1 MNLLRTIIER
11 LNQRIEVANIFDKQ
25 FNLCELNANG
35 NDKAWVHYI
44 GNGQAEVVTNFDAK
58 NGTLFWAKRSKVTV
72 NKTDA
77 FKVSG
82 CKQLYITTFPLTAY
96 AIVRKSHLPCDSE
109 DAQDWLASRIYK
121 LASGTDPLF
130 KQSIGVINYEVVP
143 TGYINEIKTL
153 TANYEWACVS
163 VDVDVQ
169 VITSSEDGCYD
180 TCATGDIPLPDLQPC
195 TPCLTEVA
203 VDGVTIIGNGTAAD
217 PLSAIGAGGGAI
229 VVEDEGIE
237 VTPVATTLNFTGEGV
252 TASLTSPGVV
262 EVNIAGGGGGGTVT
276 DVTGTAPIFSSGGVT
291 PDISISQADA
301 TTDGYLSSADW
312 TTFDGKFDVPTGT
325 SADYLDG
332 TGTPTLFP
340 TIPST
345 PSLQDVTDVGNSTTN
360 DIDFIANAGLS
371 FDNGTFFRK
380 GTTDAGNGGAK
391 GTAQICS
398 LSYELK
404 WEAGRL
410 YYMEQDGFTIR
421 DVTHNFSVVP
431 QVTDDSSK
439 GFVVGSRWSLDDGTV
454 YLCSDD
460 TIGAA
465 VWAVVATST
474 PSLQAV
480 TDIGNITT
488 NDLIVQGANDFV
500 GQVSS
505 QTISAY
511 NSVTGA
517 YAEMFVNTS
526 GQLTLSDGTSA
537 GILSVNN
544 LSNANVQ
551 LEFPNKVTGNYTI
564 ATTADIPSTIVSDVT
579 ATAPIASSGGATPD
593 ISISQADATTD
604 GYLSSTDWNTFN
616 NKGSGTV
623 TSVDLTMPPAF
634 SVTGN
639 PVTSSGT
646 LAVAAAGLSSQYIRG
661 DGQLAN
667 FPTSSGGGASVSY
680 YLNGSVAQGTLGG
693 VAFKQMSSTPVIG
706 AGTDFSINADG
717 YIQSF
722 ITDASVPNQLAI
734 PAGNWN
740 FEMYFSANSSGGTPR
755 FYIELYKL
763 SGGTLTLLASN
774 SATPEGIT
782 NGTAID
788 LYTTAVAVPSTVL
801 LAADRLAIRVYVIHS
816 SKTITLHTE
825 DNHLCQVITTF
836 STGLTALNGLT
847 AQVQSLAVGTS
858 GTDFAISSAS
868 STHTFN
874 LPTASATNRGALSS
888 ADWTTFNGKVT
899 SVSGT
904 APIASSGGATPAI
917 SIADAA
923 ADGTTKGAAAFT
935 AADFNAASG
944 VISID
949 YTNGQAASA
958 SAKGF
963 LTSAD
968 WTTFNGKQAA
978 LTPAALTKVD
988 DTNVTLTLGGT
999 PSTALLQSTSLTLG
1013 WTGTLADARIA
1024 SAATWNAKQAALV
1037 SGTNIKTINSASI
1050 LGSGNIATPFEL
1062 VVAASDEGTALTAG
1076 TAKITFRMPRAVT
1089 LTAVRASLTTAQAS
1103 GSIFTVD
1110 INEEGTSIL
1119 STKLT
1124 IDNTEKTSATAAT
1137 PPVISD
1143 TSLADDAEITID
1155 IDQIGNGTAKGLK
1168 VMLIGTYS

>member
-1 MNLLRTIIER
+1 MNLLRQIIER

-77 FKVSG
+77 YKVSG
-82 CKQLYITTFPLTAY
+82 CKQLYITSFPLTAY

-203 VDGVTIIGNGTAAD
+203 VDGVTIIGNGTAGD
-217 PLSAIGAGGGAI
+217 PLIAIGGGGGTPLTTQ
-229 VVEDEGIE
+229 DEGSN
-237 VTPVATTLNFTGEGV
+237 VSTNTTTLNFTGEGV
-252 TASLTSPGVV
+252 TASLISAGVV
-262 EVNIAGGGGGGTVT
+262 EVNIPSGSGAVGTLQEVT
-276 DVTGTAPIFSSGGVT
+276 D
-291 PDISISQADA
+291 
-301 TTDGYLSSADW
+301 L
-312 TTFDGKFDVPTGT
+312 
-325 SADYLDG
+325 
-332 TGTPTLFP
+332 
-340 TIPST
+340 
-345 PSLQDVTDVGNSTTN
+345 GNSTTN
-360 DIDFIANAGLS
+360 NIDFTANAGLS
-371 FDNGTFFRK
+371 FDNGAFFRK

-398 LSYELK
+398 ISYELK

-421 DVTHNFSVVP
+421 DVTHNFTFVP
-431 QVTDDSSK
+431 QPTDDSTK
-439 GFVVGSRWSLDDGTV
+439 GFIVGSRWSLDDGTV
-454 YLCSDD
+454 YLCSDA

-465 VWAVVATST
+465 VWAVVAVGG
-474 PSLQAV
+474 V
-480 TDIGNITT
+480 T
-488 NDLIVQGANDFV
+488 
-500 GQVSS
+500 
-505 QTISAY
+505 
-511 NSVTGA
+511 SVTG
-517 YAEMFVNTS
+517 
-526 GQLTLSDGTSA
+526 
-537 GILSVNN
+537 
-544 LSNANVQ
+544 
-551 LEFPNKVTGNYTI
+551 
-564 ATTADIPSTIVSDVT
+564 
-579 ATAPIASSGGATPD
+579 TAPIASSGGATPD
-593 ISISQADATTD
+593 ISISQADASTD
-604 GYLSSTDWNTFN
+604 GYLSSADWTTFDGKFDVPTGTN
-616 NKGSGTV
+616 ADYLDGTGTPTLFPTIPSGTV

-667 FPTSSGGGASVSY
+667 FPTSSGGGSSLNY

-706 AGTDFSINADG
+706 AGTDFTINTDG

-740 FEMYFSANSSGGTPR
+740 FEMYFSANSGGGSPR

-763 SGGTLTLLASN
+763 SAGTLTLIASS
-774 SATPEGIT
+774 SANPEFIT
-782 NGTAID
+782 NGNQID

-825 DNHLCQVITTF
+825 NSHLCEVLTTF
-836 STGLTALNGLT
+836 STGINALNGLT
-847 AQVQSLAVGTS
+847 AQVQNLAVGTS
-858 GTDFAISSAS
+858 GTDFAISSATD
-868 STHTFN
+868 THTFN

-904 APIASSGGATPAI
+904 TPIASSGGATPAI

-923 ADGTTKGAAAFT
+923 ADGSTKGAAAFT
-935 AADFNAASG
+935 ASDFNAAAG
-944 VISID
+944 VVSID

-958 SAKGF
+958 SNKGF
-963 LTSAD
+963 LTAAD
-968 WTTFNGKQAA
+968 WTTFNNKGGSTYKSVIDTAAVTGTTANTKVFGQLVPANTFAVGDIIQIRARISKVGTAGLTTIRVYINTADSLTVPAATLISTSTSAANAQINFGIEKNSVIKSATVTQNNSAITSGLFQEPQTSTAA
-978 LTPAALTKVD
+978 LTNSNIDWTVNQYIIFAIQNGAAGDSTVMSYFQITK
-988 DTNVTLTLGGT
+988 
-999 PSTALLQSTSLTLG
+999 Q
-1013 WTGTLADARIA
+1013 
-1024 SAATWNAKQAALV
+1024 
-1037 SGTNIKTINSASI
+1037 
-1050 LGSGNIATPFEL
+1050 
-1062 VVAASDEGTALTAG
+1062 
-1076 TAKITFRMPRAVT
+1076 
-1089 LTAVRASLTTAQAS
+1089 
-1103 GSIFTVD
+1103 
-1110 INEEGTSIL
+1110 
-1119 STKLT
+1119 
-1124 IDNTEKTSATAAT
+1124 
-1137 PPVISD
+1137 
-1143 TSLADDAEITID
+1143 
-1155 IDQIGNGTAKGLK
+1155 
-1168 VMLIGTYS
+1168 

>member
-1 MNLLRTIIER
+1 MNLLRQIIER

-25 FNLCELNANG
+25 FGLCELNANG

-72 NKTDA
+72 SKTDA
-77 FKVSG
+77 YKMSG

-121 LASGTDPLF
+121 LSSGTDPLF

-143 TGYINEIKTL
+143 SGYINEIKTL

-217 PLSAIGAGGGAI
+217 PLIAVGGGGGTPLRTQN
-229 VVEDEGIE
+229 EGTN
-237 VTPVATTLNFTGEGV
+237 VSTNTTTLNFTGAGV

-262 EVNIAGGGGGGTVT
+262 EVNVPAASGGGVT
-276 DVTGTAPIFSSGGVT
+276 SVTATTPIASSGGTT

-312 TTFDGKFDVPTGT
+312 NTFNGKFDVPTGT

-332 TGTPTLFP
+332 TGAPTLFP
-340 TIPST
+340 TLPT
-345 PSLQDVTDVGNSTTN
+345 
-360 DIDFIANAGLS
+360 
-371 FDNGTFFRK
+371 
-380 GTTDAGNGGAK
+380 
-391 GTAQICS
+391 
-398 LSYELK
+398 
-404 WEAGRL
+404 
-410 YYMEQDGFTIR
+410 
-421 DVTHNFSVVP
+421 
-431 QVTDDSSK
+431 
-439 GFVVGSRWSLDDGTV
+439 
-454 YLCSDD
+454 
-460 TIGAA
+460 
-465 VWAVVATST
+465 
-474 PSLQAV
+474 
-480 TDIGNITT
+480 
-488 NDLIVQGANDFV
+488 
-500 GQVSS
+500 
-505 QTISAY
+505 
-511 NSVTGA
+511 
-517 YAEMFVNTS
+517 
-526 GQLTLSDGTSA
+526 
-537 GILSVNN
+537 
-544 LSNANVQ
+544 
-551 LEFPNKVTGNYTI
+551 
-564 ATTADIPSTIVSDVT
+564 
-579 ATAPIASSGGATPD
+579 
-593 ISISQADATTD
+593 
-604 GYLSSTDWNTFN
+604 
-616 NKGSGTV
+616 GTV
-623 TSVDLTMPPAF
+623 TSVDLTMPAAF

-667 FPTSSGGGASVSY
+667 FPTNQGGGSSVNY

-706 AGTDFSINADG
+706 AGTDFTINADG

-722 ITDASVPNQLAI
+722 ITDANVPNQLAI

-740 FEMYFSANSSGGTPR
+740 FEMYFSANSGGGSPR

-763 SGGTLTLLASN
+763 SAGTLTLIASSVAN
-774 SATPEGIT
+774 PEFIT
-782 NGTAID
+782 NGTQVD

-825 DNHLCQVITTF
+825 NSNLCQVITTF
-836 STGLTALNGLT
+836 STGINALNGLT

-858 GTDFAISSAS
+858 GTDFAISSS
-868 STHTFN
+868 TDTHTFN

-888 ADWTTFNGKVT
+888 ADW
-899 SVSGT
+899 S
-904 APIASSGGATPAI
+904 
-917 SIADAA
+917 
-923 ADGTTKGAAAFT
+923 
-935 AADFNAASG
+935 
-944 VISID
+944 
-949 YTNGQAASA
+949 
-958 SAKGF
+958 
-963 LTSAD
+963 
-968 WTTFNGKQAA
+968 TFNGKQDA
-978 LTPAALTKVD
+978 LT
-988 DTNVTLTLGGT
+988 
-999 PSTALLQSTSLTLG
+999 
-1013 WTGTLADARIA
+1013 
-1024 SAATWNAKQAALV
+1024 
-1037 SGTNIKTINSASI
+1037 SGTNIKTINGASV

-1062 VVAASDEGTALTAG
+1062 VVAASDEGTALTTG

-1089 LTAVRASLTTAQAS
+1089 LTSVRASLTTAQGS

-1110 INEEGTSIL
+1110 INENGTSIL

-1124 IDNTEKTSATAAT
+1124 IDNTEKTSFTAAT

-1143 TSLADDAEITID
+1143 AALADDAEITID
-1155 IDQIGNGTAKGLK
+1155 IDQIGDGTAKGLK
-1168 VMLIGTYS
+1168 VMLIGTVA